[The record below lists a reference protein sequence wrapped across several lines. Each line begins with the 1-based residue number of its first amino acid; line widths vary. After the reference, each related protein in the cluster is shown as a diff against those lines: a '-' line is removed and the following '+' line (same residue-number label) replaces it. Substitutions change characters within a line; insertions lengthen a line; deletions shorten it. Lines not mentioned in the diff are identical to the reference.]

1 MELFNGKLCLI
12 WIICATK
19 DYLKHK
25 LKAAMLLKLRESY
38 QSDKINDLFA
48 ILCVM
53 KSKNILKLLKE
64 LLNEPFPGANLI
76 KVI

>member
-38 QSDKINDLFA
+38 QSDKINVFV
-48 ILCVM
+48 CYFVC
-53 KSKNILKLLKE
+53 NEVKE
-64 LLNEPFPGANLI
+64 YS
-76 KVI
+76 